1 MVMFALHQIRTRQ
14 SQANPRVLLRFG
26 ALYDGYKP
34 NAYAFEL
41 MHLLRQGLLLRP
53 FRLPELSPATW
64 AMLWM
69 ISIG

>member
-1 MVMFALHQIRTRQ
+1 VSTTQTNASESPPVGSPGRYPIMVMFALHQIRTRQ

-41 MHLLRQGLLLRP
+41 MHLLRQG
-53 FRLPELSPATW
+53 
-64 AMLWM
+64 
-69 ISIG
+69 